1 MRQLFEPRL
10 VNDRF
15 GDPALLVDLRDEG
28 RALLFDLGDLSRLP
42 PRLMLRLSHVFV
54 SHTHMDHFAGFDGL
68 LRVVLGRKERLV
80 LTGGPDF
87 VAQLE
92 HRLRSYSWNVVHR
105 YAVPLQLQAREIGLG
120 GLGRR
125 ASFSSRNGFARTD
138 DAVFPTAGDVIHD
151 ESLLRVR
158 ACFVDHEMPC
168 LAFALEEKPR
178 RRVDRARLASLGLAT
193 GAWLRRLREALARG
207 EPPDTPIELHWRDA
221 AGEHTEVR
229 RLGELA
235 GVMREPGA
243 GRRIGYVTEL
253 RDSAANR
260 QALQALLAGVDDLF
274 IESVFLQ
281 ANADHAARKNHLT
294 AAQAGRIAR
303 ELGAR
308 RVEPFHF
315 SPRYGGREVELEREL
330 NAAWAGEA

>member
-68 LRVVLGRKERLV
+68 LRVVLGRKQRLV
-80 LTGGPDF
+80 LAGGPQF

-105 YAVPLQLQAREIGLG
+105 YAVPLQLEAREIGPDG
-120 GLGRR
+120 RGRR
-125 ASFSSRNGFARTD
+125 ASFSSRDGFLRSAD
-138 DAVFPTAGDVIHD
+138 EDFALAGDVILD
-151 ESLLRVR
+151 EALLRVR

-178 RRVDRARLASLGLAT
+178 PRVDRARLASLGLAT
-193 GAWLRRLREALARG
+193 GAWLRRLREAVGRG
-207 EPPDTPIELHWRDA
+207 EPPETPIELHWRDA
-221 AGEHTEVR
+221 AGEHAQVR

-235 GVMREPGA
+235 GVLRAPAA
-243 GRRIGYVTEL
+243 GRRIGYVTDL
-253 RDSAANR
+253 RDTTANR
-260 QALQALLAGVDDLF
+260 QALRGLLVGVDDLF

-281 ANADHAARKNHLT
+281 ADAGHAARKNHLT

-315 SPRYGGREVELEREL
+315 SPRYGGREAELEHEL
-330 NAAWAGEA
+330 LVAWAGEA

>member
-15 GDPALLVDLRDEG
+15 GDPGLFVDLRDEG
-28 RALLFDLGDLSRLP
+28 RALLFDLGDVGRLP
-42 PRLMLRLSHVFV
+42 PRLMLRLSHVFI

-105 YAVPLQLQAREIGLG
+105 YAVPLRLEACEIGLG
-120 GLGRR
+120 GRGRR
-125 ASFSSRNGFARTD
+125 ASFSSRHGFARSD
-138 DAVFPTAGDVIHD
+138 DADFSLAGDVIHD
-151 ESLLRVR
+151 EPLLRVR
-158 ACFVDHEMPC
+158 ACFVDHGMPC

-178 RRVDRARLASLGLAT
+178 PRVDRARLASLGLTT
-193 GAWLRRLREALARG
+193 GAWLRRLRDAVARG
-207 EPPDTPIELHWRDA
+207 EPADTPIALRWRDA
-221 AGEHTEVR
+221 AGEHAQVR
-229 RLGELA
+229 RVGELA
-235 GVMREPGA
+235 GVLRQPA
-243 GRRIGYVTEL
+243 TGRRIGYVTDL

-260 QALQALLAGVDDLF
+260 QTLKTLLAGVDDLY
-274 IESVFLQ
+274 IESVFVQ
-281 ANADHAARKNHLT
+281 ADADHAARKNHLT
-294 AAQAGRIAR
+294 AAQAGRIAC

-315 SPRYGGREVELEREL
+315 SPRYAAREAELQREL
-330 NAAWAGEA
+330 VAAWAGGA

>member
-15 GDPALLVDLRDEG
+15 GDPALLVDLGDEG
-28 RALLFDLGDLSRLP
+28 RALLFDLGDVRRLP
-42 PRLMLRLSHVFV
+42 PRLMLRISHVFV

-105 YAVPLQLQAREIGLG
+105 YAVPLQLEAREIGLG
-120 GLGRR
+120 GQGRR
-125 ASFSSRNGFARTD
+125 ASFSSREGFARAE
-138 DAVFPTAGDVIHD
+138 DATFTQAGGVIHD
-151 ESLLRVR
+151 EALLRVR

-178 RRVDRARLASLGLAT
+178 PRVDRVRLASLGLAT
-193 GAWLRRLREALARG
+193 GVWLRRLREAVGRG
-207 EPPDTPIELHWRDA
+207 EPPDTPIQLRWRDA
-221 AGEHTEVR
+221 AGEHDQVR

-235 GVMREPGA
+235 GVLRKPAA
-243 GRRIGYVTEL
+243 GRRIGYVTDL

-281 ANADHAARKNHLT
+281 TDGDHAARKNHLT

-303 ELGAR
+303 DLGAH

-315 SPRYGGREVELEREL
+315 SPRYSGREGELEREL
-330 NAAWAGEA
+330 KVAWAGDA